1 MWEWLP
7 ATIDT
12 LRFQFTGPLS
22 LILGFETASSEI
34 YLTRPVLFLISIQSE
49 VHLIFDV
56 ALYFEIG
63 IIIEPLCSTLCAGAS
78 VRGTFI
84 SRSSPYY

>member
-34 YLTRPVLFLISIQSE
+34 YLTRPVLFLISIPSE
-49 VHLIFDV
+49 VYLISDV
-56 ALYFEIG
+56 AFYFEMG
-63 IIIEPLCSTLCAGAS
+63 ITFEPLFSILCAADS
-78 VRGTFI
+78 T
-84 SRSSPYY
+84 RSACINRPSP